1 MFGMVCDNIQI
12 FALLVLSNH
21 SVQSDLEIKNVC
33 DVVQPLKVAYP
44 YQCPGWY
51 RNDVHIT
58 FDRDARKMLDLS
70 ASDLVDIVKKRGD
83 SLAMFPPELN
93 VLKHRKAVFLVEVT
107 TYNDCAS
114 QTGDNVTH
122 LMRTNSY
129 T

>member
-1 MFGMVCDNIQI
+1 MGLIPSDYNIHHASDSHKCI
-12 FALLVLSNH
+12 DDLSTYKCKNHECNLL
-21 SVQSDLEIKNVC
+21 E
-33 DVVQPLKVAYP
+33 VAYP